1 MGITLTL
8 SENEAEHLLYLVRT
22 SNCLDHGPLMAPQ
35 KTTICTDIEVKIE
48 AQMPRF
54 DYEYENPH
62 LDANGDVTNCEDD
75 GCDCRAR
82 VETNTERI
90 ARLEYR
96 IDRWIAKLE
105 KGG

>member
-8 SENEAEHLLYLVRT
+8 SDNEVDHLLYLVRT
-22 SNCLDHGPLMAPQ
+22 SNCLDHGPTMAPQ

-54 DYEYENPH
+54 DYEEYENPH
-62 LDANGDVTNCEDD
+62 LDETNCGGE
-75 GCDCRAR
+75 CCNPPAR
-82 VETNTERI
+82 VETDTERI

-96 IDRWIAKLE
+96 LEKWITKLE
-105 KGG
+105 GK